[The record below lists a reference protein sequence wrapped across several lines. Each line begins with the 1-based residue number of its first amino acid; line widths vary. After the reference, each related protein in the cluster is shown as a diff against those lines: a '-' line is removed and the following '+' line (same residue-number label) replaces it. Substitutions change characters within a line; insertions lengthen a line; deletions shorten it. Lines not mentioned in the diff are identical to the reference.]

1 MPAETPRNRGL
12 ANTAGMAVQQG
23 GPDRCLFGKVTYAM
37 RYRQDCNVRIA
48 SPREQARYTLRLAAL
63 PPHRFPE
70 TMSVQNVKG
79 RAATTAK
86 LLVVLLAFAWGF
98 NWISAAVALREVS
111 PWSLRVVG
119 SSIGAATLFFAAII
133 TGYNLK
139 VPRGEYIHVMIAGF
153 FNVSAFQILSSFA
166 QLSGATSRAI
176 IITYSMPIWTTML
189 SRVVL
194 GERLNAIRWI
204 AFVLCVVGVTVLV
217 WPLFEGGF
225 PPFVF
230 YSLGC
235 ALSWSFATVYI
246 KWARVTIEPLAN
258 AAWQLLFGM
267 LFTVTGA
274 LVFEG
279 LPRIWPVG
287 VETVVA
293 MLYVG
298 LFGVGLAHFLWWAI
312 VRRLPTITASLGS
325 LLVPVI
331 GVTASA
337 IILGERLTIPDVI
350 GFTMIFAAAACVLL
364 QPNVQHDEMP
374 E

>member
-1 MPAETPRNRGL
+1 
-12 ANTAGMAVQQG
+12 
-23 GPDRCLFGKVTYAM
+23 
-37 RYRQDCNVRIA
+37 
-48 SPREQARYTLRLAAL
+48 
-63 PPHRFPE
+63 
-70 TMSVQNVKG
+70 
-79 RAATTAK
+79 
-86 LLVVLLAFAWGF
+86 
-98 NWISAAVALREVS
+98 
-111 PWSLRVVG
+111 
-119 SSIGAATLFFAAII
+119 
-133 TGYNLK
+133 
-139 VPRGEYIHVMIAGF
+139 VMIAGF

-194 GERLNAIRWI
+194 GERLNAIRWV

-337 IILGERLTIPDVI
+337 IILGEHLTIPDVI
-350 GFTMIFAAAACVLL
+350 GFAMIFAAAACVLL